1 MTSEIIFKAKR
12 TISYTCIRGFK
23 KKPIKTLSVM
33 DALPFEEDK
42 YKIDAYFHPCLFQND
57 LKNKADI
64 SMLEGLGKSE
74 IVICI

>member
-1 MTSEIIFKAKR
+1 
-12 TISYTCIRGFK
+12 
-23 KKPIKTLSVM
+23 M

-74 IVICI
+74 IVICISNGIWYFLVIVLEQFYFSYHYFIEF